1 MLQNFKSFI
10 DEQKLFEP
18 VDRVLL
24 AVSGGLDSVVM
35 VDLFHHAGYPFGIAH
50 ANFQLRGEESE
61 GDERFVETLARH
73 FSVPFFT
80 TRFPTSDFADV
91 RKISIQMAAR
101 ELRYEWF
108 ETIRRKEGFYW
119 IATAHHLDD
128 QAETFFINLFRG
140 TGISGLH
147 GIPARQGKVIR
158 PLLFATRE
166 DILRFSRK
174 HQLSFREDSSNSSH
188 KYTRN
193 KIRHQLFPLLHSIEP
208 NYAKQ
213 ITATIRRVQE
223 TESILKPLIE
233 KCRKSLIRP
242 VKDHWTIQLVELRK
256 LSPLSAWLYEL
267 LTPFEFNEATIRD
280 LIRSLDLESGKAF
293 LSPTYRIIK
302 DRNQLIITKIP
313 SAEQPASTE
322 EYLVDEATKQ
332 VTKPIRLSIQ
342 SFTRE
347 SGYQISADKN
357 RATLDKKKLS
367 FPLILRRWQP
377 GDYFYPLGMNNR
389 KKLSDFFIDEKI
401 PIPGKEECWLL
412 CSGNRIVW
420 VIGHRIDHRY
430 RVSTRSR
437 ELLVVDFLPR

>member
-1 MLQNFKSFI
+1 
-10 DEQKLFEP
+10 
-18 VDRVLL
+18 
-24 AVSGGLDSVVM
+24 
-35 VDLFHHAGYPFGIAH
+35 
-50 ANFQLRGEESE
+50 
-61 GDERFVETLARH
+61 
-73 FSVPFFT
+73 
-80 TRFPTSDFADV
+80 
-91 RKISIQMAAR
+91 
-101 ELRYEWF
+101 YEWF
-108 ETIRRKEGFYW
+108 ETIRCKEGFDW